1 MADTFTTNLALT
13 KPEVGASADTWG
25 NKLNDNLDS
34 VDALF
39 PSGALAVDKGGTG
52 ATVAAT
58 ARANLGL
65 GTLATQNASAVNITG
80 GSATLGAATVS
91 AAAPA
96 VFLAE
101 TDAAASNKNWA
112 WQADGQVFSLRL
124 YDDAFS
130 AFVNALT
137 VTRSGTSPSVV
148 NINTT
153 LTVSGNTA
161 YHAGN
166 ISTATVLETQ
176 ITDGS
181 LLARV
186 GSNETISGTWSYT
199 TIPQK
204 TGAGKFLHYASATNS
219 GGSVTTST
227 VDPSGAPSAGDVWVK
242 YAA

>member
-13 KPEVGASADTWG
+13 KPEVGASSDTWG
-25 NKLNDNLDS
+25 NKLNSDLDTI
-34 VDALF
+34 DGLF

-52 ATVAAT
+52 STTAAGGRT
-58 ARANLGL
+58 NLGL
-65 GTLATQNASAVNITG
+65 GTMATQNASAVNITG
-80 GSATLGAATVS
+80 GSAVFSTATVS
-91 AAAPA
+91 STAPG
-96 VFLAE
+96 FLLTE

-112 WQADGQVFSLRL
+112 WIAEGQVCGLRT

-130 AFVNALT
+130 GSGLAIS

-148 NINTT
+148 NIGTT

-166 ISTATVLETQ
+166 ISTASILETQ
-176 ITDGS
+176 IPDGS

-186 GSNETISGTWSYT
+186 AQNETISGTWSYT
-199 TIPQK
+199 TIPVK
-204 TGAGKFLHYASATNS
+204 TGAGKFLHYASSTNS

-227 VDPSGAPSAGDVWVK
+227 VDPSGTPAAGDLWLK
-242 YAA
+242 YTA